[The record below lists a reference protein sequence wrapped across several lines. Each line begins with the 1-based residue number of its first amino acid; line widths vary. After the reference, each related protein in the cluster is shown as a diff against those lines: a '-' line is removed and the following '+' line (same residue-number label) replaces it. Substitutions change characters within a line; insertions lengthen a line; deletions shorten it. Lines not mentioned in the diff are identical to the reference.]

1 MALDGGSTSTPMPD
15 VLLDELDAQ
24 IADLDGLEG
33 PARVDAILDHIDEMR
48 TREPELQLELVEH
61 AHMLATELGY
71 DRGVAHSKGHTGRA
85 LYLLSRHHEAVP
97 LLLEAIDFF
106 GQAAEKEAATLYR
119 GMLAALYSSQGNY
132 EEAMTL
138 ALENLEDA
146 RALGDNE
153 AVAWVLTGLSGGYLE
168 LGAPDVALSYAMES
182 LSTFTTLGHVT
193 GQARAHSGVGT
204 VLRTM
209 GRYEEAEGHHEISLQ
224 LFQEGDDQ
232 LGESRAYHDLG
243 LVAFIRDDFE
253 LALEFHDKALELRR
267 RIKNRQAESTTLIER
282 GRTLVRLGRGEE
294 AFESLHAAREIA
306 EELELRPK
314 LFEVHLVLAAACEAA
329 GDPAKALE
337 HYRRYHE
344 IHEEVL
350 GSQVTGRV
358 QSLQV
363 CHEAERAQQEAE
375 IERLQN
381 VELREKNEQLE
392 NLLAELK
399 KTQNR
404 LVQSEKLASL
414 GRVTSGIA
422 HEIKNPL
429 NFVVNFAE
437 LNGELITDMEGVLEE
452 RRSDLPEDVIA
463 MFSDDFETISENI
476 ARVIENARR
485 ADGIVK
491 SMLGHLRH
499 TGGSRR
505 PTDIHELLKQAA
517 VATFGDTDGG
527 EGITIHW
534 DSDPKIEAIEMTAQ
548 SMQRVFVNV
557 LDNAR
562 YSMFGRAKL
571 EENGFEP
578 TIEIKTKRL
587 PGMVQV
593 RITDNGFGIP
603 AENCTRIF
611 EPFFTTKPTG
621 EGTGL
626 GLSLAYDIVTQG
638 HGGSMA
644 AISKE
649 GEGATLVVTL
659 PEGEG

>member
-1 MALDGGSTSTPMPD
+1 MTTAT
-15 VLLDELDAQ
+15 LDELDTQ
-24 IADLDGLEG
+24 IAGLNGLEG
-33 PARVDAILDHIDEMR
+33 SARVDAILDHIDEMR
-48 TREPELQLELVEH
+48 THAPARQLEFI
-61 AHMLATELGY
+61 AQARGLAEEIEY
-71 DRGVAHSKGHTGRA
+71 DRGIAVSKGLTGRV
-85 LYLLSRHHEAVP
+85 LLLLSRHHEAIP
-97 LLLEAIDFF
+97 LLMEVIDFF
-106 GQAAEKEAATLYR
+106 DHTDERGAAASYR

-146 RALGDNE
+146 RALGNKKG
-153 AVAWVLTGLSGGYLE
+153 VAWASHGLSGAYLE
-168 LGAPDVALSYAMES
+168 LGNPDAALSHAMEA
-182 LSTFTTLGHVT
+182 LSTFTTVEHIA
-193 GQARAHSGVGT
+193 GQARAHSSVGT

-209 GRYEEAEGHHEISLQ
+209 GRHDEARGHHEISLQ
-224 LFQEGDDQ
+224 LFQQDGDL

-243 LVAFIRDDFE
+243 LVAYALDDFE
-253 LALEFHDKALELRR
+253 YALELHNKALALRQE
-267 RIKNRQAESTTLIER
+267 IKNRQAESTTLIER
-282 GRTLVRLGRGEE
+282 GRTLIQLGRGED
-294 AFESLHAAREIA
+294 AIESLHAACEIA
-306 EELELRPK
+306 EDLELRPK
-314 LFEVHLVLAAACEAA
+314 LFEAHLVLTEAWEA
-329 GDPAKALE
+329 TGNPIKALA
-337 HYRRYHE
+337 HHRLYHE

-358 QSLQV
+358 QSIQV
-363 CHEAERAQQEAE
+363 RYEAEKAQQEAE
-375 IERLQN
+375 IARLRN
-381 VELREKNEQLE
+381 VELREKNEQLQS
-392 NLLAELK
+392 LLAELK
-399 KTQNR
+399 KAQER

-429 NFVVNFAE
+429 NFVINFTE
-437 LNGELITDMEGVLEE
+437 LNAELITDMEGVLEE
-452 RRSDLPEDVIA
+452 RVSDLPEDVVS
-463 MFSDDFETISENI
+463 MFGDDFETILENI
-476 ARVIENARR
+476 ARVVENARR

-491 SMLGHLRH
+491 SMLGHVRH
-499 TGGSRR
+499 TGGSHG
-505 PTDIHELLKQAA
+505 PTDLHNLLQQS
-517 VATFGDTDGG
+517 VEATFGDANGG

-534 DSDPKIEAIEMTAQ
+534 EIDPKVEAIELTAQ

-562 YSMFGRAKL
+562 YSMLGRAKL
-571 EENGFEP
+571 EENGYEP

-593 RITDNGFGIP
+593 RIADNGLGIP

-659 PEGEG
+659 PESEK

>member
-1 MALDGGSTSTPMPD
+1 MPD
-15 VLLDELDAQ
+15 VVLDNLDAQ
-24 IADLDGLEG
+24 ITDLDGLDG
-33 PARVDAILDHIDEMR
+33 TARVDAILDHIDAMR
-48 TREPELQLELVEH
+48 TREPELQLNLIEQ
-61 AHMLATELGY
+61 AHGLATDLGY
-71 DRGVAHSKGHTGRA
+71 DRGAAVAKGLRGRA
-85 LYLLSRHHEAVP
+85 LYLLSMHHAAIP
-97 LLLEAIDFF
+97 LLMEAIDFF
-106 GQAAEKEAATLYR
+106 DQTDEREAAATNR
-119 GMLAALYSSQGNY
+119 GMLASLYSSQGNY

-153 AVAWVLTGLSGGYLE
+153 GVAWVLSSLSNAYLE
-168 LGAPDVALSYAMES
+168 LGAPDVALGHAMEA
-182 LSTFTTLGHVT
+182 LSTFTTVGHVI
-193 GQARAHSGVGT
+193 GQARAHSSVGT

-209 GRYEEAEGHHEISLQ
+209 GRYEEAGGHHEISLQ
-224 LFQEGDDQ
+224 LFQEEDDP

-243 LVAFIRDDFE
+243 LIAFVQDDFE
-253 LALEFHDKALELRR
+253 QALELHEKALELRR

-314 LFEVHLVLAAACEAA
+314 LFEAHLVLPEACEAA
-329 GDPAKALE
+329 GDAEKALE
-337 HYRRYHE
+337 HYRLYHE
-344 IHEEVL
+344 IHEDVL
-350 GSQVTGRV
+350 GSQVSGRV
-358 QSLQV
+358 QSIQV
-363 CHEAERAQQEAE
+363 RHEAERAQQEAE
-375 IERLQN
+375 IERLRN

-392 NLLAELK
+392 SLLAELK

-429 NFVVNFAE
+429 NFVVNFSE
-437 LNGELITDMEGVLEE
+437 LNAELITDMETVLEE
-452 RRSDLPEDVIA
+452 RGSDLPEDVVT
-463 MFSDDFETISENI
+463 MFGDDFETISENI
-476 ARVIENARR
+476 SRVIENARR

-491 SMLGHLRH
+491 SMLGHVRH

-505 PTDIHELLKQAA
+505 PTDIHKLLEQAA
-517 VATFGDTDGG
+517 EGTFGAADGG

-534 DSDPKIEAIEMTAQ
+534 EIDPKIEAIELTAQ

-562 YSMFGRAKL
+562 YSMLGRAKL
-571 EENGFEP
+571 EENGYAP

-593 RITDNGFGIP
+593 RISDNGFGIP

-611 EPFFTTKPTG
+611 EPFFTTRPTG

>member
-1 MALDGGSTSTPMPD
+1 MPD
-15 VLLDELDAQ
+15 VLLDDLDAQ

-33 PARVDAILDHIDEMR
+33 PERVDAILDHVNEMITQAPDR
-48 TREPELQLELVEH
+48 QLEFS
-61 AHMLATELGY
+61 AQARQLAEEIGY
-71 DRGVAHSKGHTGRA
+71 DRGVAHSKGHTGQA
-85 LYLLSRHHEAVP
+85 LFLLSRHHEAIP
-97 LLLEAIDFF
+97 LLLEAIDYF
-106 GQAAEKEAATLYR
+106 GQAEEKEAATLYR

-132 EEAMTL
+132 EEGMTL

-146 RALGDNE
+146 RALGDDE
-153 AVAWVLTGLSGGYLE
+153 SVAWVLTGLSGAYLE
-168 LGAPDVALSYAMES
+168 LGAPDVALSHALEA
-182 LSTFTTLGHVT
+182 LSTFTTLGHGT

-209 GRYEEAEGHHEISLQ
+209 GRYEEAGGHHEISLQ

-243 LVAFIRDDFE
+243 LIAFVQDDFE
-253 LALEFHDKALELRR
+253 LALEFHDKAFELRR

-282 GRTLVRLGRGEE
+282 GRTLVQLGRGEE
-294 AFESLHAAREIA
+294 AIESLHAAREIA
-306 EELELRPK
+306 EDLELRPK
-314 LFEVHLVLAAACEAA
+314 LFEAHLVLAEAWEAA
-329 GDPAKALE
+329 GDAEKALK

-350 GSQVTGRV
+350 GSQVTGRI

-363 CHEAERAQQEAE
+363 RYEAEKAQREAE

-392 NLLAELK
+392 DLLAELK

-429 NFVVNFAE
+429 NFVVNFAQ
-437 LNGELITDMEGVLEE
+437 LNAELITDMETVLEE
-452 RRSDLPEDVIA
+452 RQSDLPEDVVT
-463 MFSDDFETISENI
+463 MFGDDFETISENI

-491 SMLGHLRH
+491 SMLGHVRH
-499 TGGSRR
+499 TGGSHG
-505 PTDIHELLKQAA
+505 PTDLHILLKQS
-517 VATFGDTDGG
+517 VEATFGDIDGG
-527 EGITIHW
+527 EEITIHW
-534 DSDPKIEAIEMTAQ
+534 EIDPKVEDIELTAQ

-571 EENGFEP
+571 EENGYEP

-603 AENCTRIF
+603 AENCTRIV
-611 EPFFTTKPTG
+611 EPFVTTKPTG

-659 PEGEG
+659 PEIEE